1 MDSTSGG
8 NEREMAVHTP
18 GVVSEGNVKANSTS
32 FVRSIDTQVPY
43 LLGAC
48 IDSTS
53 DVGGWVANQCGHLPP
68 LPYLR
73 QGGSFA
79 KLCHQPRR
87 CWLK

>member
-18 GVVSEGNVKANSTS
+18 GGVSEGNEKANSTS

-53 DVGGWVANQCGHLPP
+53 DVGGWVANQCGH
-68 LPYLR
+68 PYLTLGKVAASR
-73 QGGSFA
+73 SFVIN
-79 KLCHQPRR
+79 RVDVG
-87 CWLK
+87 

>member
-32 FVRSIDTQVPY
+32 IVRSIDTQVPY

-53 DVGGWVANQCGHLPP
+53 DVGGWVANQCGH
-68 LPYLR
+68 PYLTLGKVAASR
-73 QGGSFA
+73 SFVINRVA
-79 KLCHQPRR
+79 VG
-87 CWLK
+87 

>member
-53 DVGGWVANQCGHLPP
+53 DVGGWVANQCGH
-68 LPYLR
+68 PYLTLGKVAASR
-73 QGGSFA
+73 SFVIN
-79 KLCHQPRR
+79 RVDVG
-87 CWLK
+87 

>member
-1 MDSTSGG
+1 MDSTSGVH

-53 DVGGWVANQCGHLPP
+53 DVGGWVANQCGH
-68 LPYLR
+68 PYLTLGKVAASR
-73 QGGSFA
+73 SFVIN
-79 KLCHQPRR
+79 RVDVG
-87 CWLK
+87 

>member
-8 NEREMAVHTP
+8 NEREMAVR
-18 GVVSEGNVKANSTS
+18 VVSEGNEKANSTS

-53 DVGGWVANQCGHLPP
+53 DVGGWVANQCDD
-68 LPYLR
+68 PYLTLGKVAASR
-73 QGGSFA
+73 SFVIN
-79 KLCHQPRR
+79 RVDVG
-87 CWLK
+87 

>member
-8 NEREMAVHTP
+8 NEQDMALHTS
-18 GVVSEGNVKANSTS
+18 GVVPEGDVKANSTN

-53 DVGGWVANQCGHLPP
+53 DVGGWVANQCGH
-68 LPYLR
+68 PYLTLGKVAASR
-73 QGGSFA
+73 SFVIN
-79 KLCHQPRR
+79 RVDVG
-87 CWLK
+87 